1 MPELPELTVLAS
13 QMRRE
18 LTGKFVSR
26 VECLQPKCCN
36 IEPSRLDVTLSGR
49 RVGETTSKGKWLFMP
64 AKPGYTLLINLGMGA
79 DMVRFAPGDPLP
91 PKCQFRLDLEDGSG
105 FTIRFWWF
113 GYVHLVADDELHAHA
128 MTRDLGPSPLDPE
141 FTADDFRDLVRRGR
155 GMIKPFL
162 LDQRQVSGI
171 GNAYVHDIL
180 FRARIHPRR
189 PIPSLSDAE
198 IDALYAS
205 VRDVLGTA
213 IVMGG
218 AYYEKDFYG
227 HPGGYTAEHWLVGY
241 ADGRDCPVCGD
252 TIRKIKTGSTSSYIC
267 PSCQPL

>member
-1 MPELPELTVLAS
+1 MPELPELTILAS

-18 LTGKFVSR
+18 LTGKRISR
-26 VECLQPKCCN
+26 VECFQPKCSN
-36 IEPSRLDVTLSGR
+36 VEPSRLDVTLSGR

-64 AKPGYTLLINLGMGA
+64 AENGCTLLINLGMGA
-79 DMVRFAPGDPLP
+79 DMVRFVPGGPMP
-91 PKCQFRLDLEDGSG
+91 PKYQFRLDLEDGTG

-113 GYVHLVADDELHAHA
+113 GYVHLVLNDELQAHA
-128 MTRDLGPSPLDPE
+128 MTRDLGPSPLDPK
-141 FTADDFRDLVRRGR
+141 FTADDFRRLVRRGH

-162 LDQRQVSGI
+162 LDQRHVSGI

-189 PIPSLSDAE
+189 PIPGLSDAE

-241 ADGRDCPVCGD
+241 ADGRPCTVCGA

>member
-18 LTGKFVSR
+18 LTGKLILR
-26 VECLQPKCCN
+26 AECLQPKCSN
-36 IEPSRLDVTLSGR
+36 VEPGQLEVTLSGR
-49 RVGETTSKGKWLFMP
+49 RVGETTNKGKWLFMP
-64 AKPGYTLLINLGMGA
+64 AESGYTMLINLGMGA
-79 DMVRFAPGDPLP
+79 DMVRFAPGGPLP
-91 PKCQFRLDLEDGSG
+91 PKYQFRLDLEDGSG

-113 GYVHLVADDELHAHA
+113 GYVHLVSDDELHAHA
-128 MTRDLGPSPLDPE
+128 LTRDLGPSPLDPE
-141 FTADDFRDLVRRGR
+141 FTADDFRRLVRRGR

-162 LDQRQVSGI
+162 LDQRQISGI

-189 PIPSLSDAE
+189 PIPGLSDTE

-227 HPGGYTAEHWLVGY
+227 HPGGYTAQHWLVGY
-241 ADGRDCPVCGD
+241 SDGQACPVCGA
-252 TIRKIKTGSTSSYIC
+252 TIRKIKTGSTSS
-267 PSCQPL
+267 

>member
-18 LTGKFVSR
+18 LTGKLISR
-26 VECLQPKCCN
+26 AECLQPKCCN
-36 IEPSRLDVTLSGR
+36 VEPRQLDVTLSGK
-49 RVGETTSKGKWLFMP
+49 RVGETTNRGKWLFVP
-64 AKPGYTLLINLGMGA
+64 TEPGYTLLINLGMGA
-79 DMVRFAPGDPLP
+79 DMVRFVPGDPLP
-91 PKCQFRLDLEDGSG
+91 PKYQFRMDLEGGTG

-113 GYVHLVADDELHAHA
+113 GYVHLLPSDALHAHA

-141 FTADDFRDLVRRGR
+141 FTADDFRRLVRRRR

-162 LDQRQVSGI
+162 LDQRQMSGI

-180 FRARIHPRR
+180 FRARIHPMR
-189 PIPSLSDAE
+189 PIPGLSDAE

-227 HPGGYTAEHWLVGY
+227 HPGGYTAEHWTVGY
-241 ADGRDCPVCGD
+241 ADGQPCPVCGVA
-252 TIRKIKTGSTSSYIC
+252 IRKIKTGSTSSYIC

>member
-1 MPELPELTVLAS
+1 MPELPELTVLAD

-18 LTGKFVSR
+18 LTGRLISR
-26 VECLQPKCCN
+26 AECLQPKCSN
-36 IEPSRLDVTLSGR
+36 VEPGQLDVTLSGR
-49 RVGETTSKGKWLFMP
+49 RVGEAANKGKWLFVP
-64 AKPGYTLLINLGMGA
+64 ADPDYTLLINLGMGE
-79 DMVRFAPGDPLP
+79 DMVRFAPGDALSA
-91 PKCQFRLDLEDGSG
+91 KYQFRLDLHDGTG

-113 GYVHLVADDELHAHA
+113 GYVHLLKNDALHAHA

-141 FTADDFRDLVRRGR
+141 LTADDFRRLVRRGR

-162 LDQRQVSGI
+162 LDQRHLSGI

-180 FRARIHPRR
+180 FRARVHPRR
-189 PIPSLSDAE
+189 PIPSLSDTE

-205 VRDVLGTA
+205 VRDVLNTA

-241 ADGRDCPVCGD
+241 VNGQPCPVCGAN
-252 TIRKIKTGSTSSYIC
+252 IRKIKTGSTSSYIC
-267 PSCQPL
+267 PSCQTL

>member
-18 LTGKFVSR
+18 LTGKLILR
-26 VECLQPKCCN
+26 AECLQPKCSN
-36 IEPSRLDVTLSGR
+36 VEPGQLDVTLSGR
-49 RVGETTSKGKWLFMP
+49 RVGETTNKGKWLFMP
-64 AKPGYTLLINLGMGA
+64 AEPGYTLLINLGMGA
-79 DMVRFAPGDPLP
+79 DMVRFAPGGPLP
-91 PKCQFRLDLEDGSG
+91 PKYQFRLDLEDGSG

-113 GYVHLVADDELHAHA
+113 GYVHLVSGDELHAHA

-141 FTADDFRDLVRRGR
+141 FTADDFRRLVRRGR

-162 LDQRQVSGI
+162 LDQRQISGI

-189 PIPSLSDAE
+189 PIPGLSDTE

-227 HPGGYTAEHWLVGY
+227 HPGGYTAQHWLVGY
-241 ADGRDCPVCGD
+241 SDGQACPVCGA

>member
-1 MPELPELTVLAS
+1 M
-13 QMRRE
+13 
-18 LTGKFVSR
+18 
-26 VECLQPKCCN
+26 
-36 IEPSRLDVTLSGR
+36 
-49 RVGETTSKGKWLFMP
+49 
-64 AKPGYTLLINLGMGA
+64 
-79 DMVRFAPGDPLP
+79 
-91 PKCQFRLDLEDGSG
+91 
-105 FTIRFWWF
+105 
-113 GYVHLVADDELHAHA
+113 HLVADDEMHAHA

-141 FTADDFRDLVRRGR
+141 FTADDFRGLVRRGR

-162 LDQRQVSGI
+162 LDQRHLSGI
-171 GNAYVHDIL
+171 GNAYIHDIL

-189 PIPSLSDAE
+189 QIPGLSDAE

-241 ADGRDCPVCGD
+241 ADGQPCPVCGA

-267 PSCQPL
+267 PPCQTL

>member
-1 MPELPELTVLAS
+1 MPELPELTILAS

-18 LTGKFVSR
+18 LTGKRISR
-26 VECLQPKCCN
+26 VECFQPKCSN
-36 IEPSRLDVTLSGR
+36 VEPSRLDVTLSGR

-64 AKPGYTLLINLGMGA
+64 AENGCTLLINLGMGA
-79 DMVRFAPGDPLP
+79 DMVRFVPGGPMP
-91 PKCQFRLDLEDGSG
+91 PKYQFRLDLEDGTG

-113 GYVHLVADDELHAHA
+113 GYVHLVLNDELQAHA
-128 MTRDLGPSPLDPE
+128 MTRDLGPSPLDPK
-141 FTADDFRDLVRRGR
+141 FTADDFRRLVRRGH

-162 LDQRQVSGI
+162 LDQRHVSGI

-189 PIPSLSDAE
+189 PIPGLSDAE
-198 IDALYAS
+198 IDALFAS

-241 ADGRDCPVCGD
+241 ADGRPCTVCGA

>member
-18 LTGKFVSR
+18 LTGKLILR
-26 VECLQPKCCN
+26 AECLQPKCSN
-36 IEPSRLDVTLSGR
+36 VEPGQLEVTLSGR
-49 RVGETTSKGKWLFMP
+49 RVGETTNKGKWLFMP
-64 AKPGYTLLINLGMGA
+64 AEPGYTLLINLGMGA
-79 DMVRFAPGDPLP
+79 DMVRFAPGGPLP
-91 PKCQFRLDLEDGSG
+91 PKYQFRLDLEDGSG

-113 GYVHLVADDELHAHA
+113 GYVHLVSDDELHAHA
-128 MTRDLGPSPLDPE
+128 LTRDLGPSPLDPE
-141 FTADDFRDLVRRGR
+141 FTADDLRRLVRRGR

-171 GNAYVHDIL
+171 GNAYIHEIL

-189 PIPSLSDAE
+189 SIPGLSDAE

-205 VRDVLGTA
+205 MRDVLGAA

-227 HPGGYTAEHWLVGY
+227 HPGGYTAEHWSVGY
-241 ADGRDCPVCGD
+241 SDGQPCPACGA

>member
-1 MPELPELTVLAS
+1 MPELPELTILAS

-18 LTGKFVSR
+18 LTGKRISR
-26 VECLQPKCCN
+26 VECFQPKCSN
-36 IEPSRLDVTLSGR
+36 VEPSRLDVTLSGR

-64 AKPGYTLLINLGMGA
+64 AENGCTLLINLGMGA
-79 DMVRFAPGDPLP
+79 DMVRFVPGGPMP
-91 PKCQFRLDLEDGSG
+91 PKYQFRLDLEDGTG

-113 GYVHLVADDELHAHA
+113 GYVHLVLNDELQAHA
-128 MTRDLGPSPLDPE
+128 MTRDLGPSPLDPK
-141 FTADDFRDLVRRGR
+141 FTADDFRRLVRRGH

-162 LDQRQVSGI
+162 LDQRHVSGI

-189 PIPSLSDAE
+189 PIPGLSDAE

-241 ADGRDCPVCGD
+241 AEGRPCTVCGA

>member
-1 MPELPELTVLAS
+1 
-13 QMRRE
+13 
-18 LTGKFVSR
+18 
-26 VECLQPKCCN
+26 
-36 IEPSRLDVTLSGR
+36 
-49 RVGETTSKGKWLFMP
+49 MP
-64 AKPGYTLLINLGMGA
+64 AEPGYTLLMNLGMGA
-79 DMVRFAPGDPLP
+79 DMVRFVPGDPLP
-91 PKCQFRLDLEDGSG
+91 PKYQFRLDLEDGSG

-113 GYVHLVADDELHAHA
+113 GYVHLGADDEMHAHA

-141 FTADDFRDLVRRGR
+141 FTADDFRGLVRRGR

-162 LDQRQVSGI
+162 LDQRHLSGI
-171 GNAYVHDIL
+171 GNAYIHDIL

-189 PIPSLSDAE
+189 QIPGLSDAE

-227 HPGGYTAEHWLVGY
+227 HPEATQQNTVSGLRRRATLPGLRRH
-241 ADGRDCPVCGD
+241 D
-252 TIRKIKTGSTSSYIC
+252 TQDQTGSIVLHMPAMPDTVGHLHASMWRPHATRHSSTHI
-267 PSCQPL
+267 S